1 MYCPAMPVM
10 YLIGLI
16 HFTLAYWVY
25 KYLLID
31 YFRKSWN
38 FTEEIPLYALS
49 LMKYVLFIHMCM
61 IIFMYTNK
69 RLLTPANYGP
79 SDFYMPLLE

>member
-1 MYCPAMPVM
+1 MYSGAMPIM

-38 FTEEIPLYALS
+38 FTEEIPFYALS

-69 RLLTPANYGP
+69 RLLTPAKYGP
-79 SDFYMPLLE
+79 IDFYLPLLE